1 MGVSLIPDDSP
12 AWPSALG
19 RAAALG
25 SEIDAVQR
33 QIRQLTELLA
43 ELRRRQRAWETGGRG
58 EQAVVRVLV
67 GMDAAWHVLADRRW
81 PGTRRANIDVL
92 LVGPGGVF
100 VIDVKTWRAE
110 VRVERAGSGAA
121 RPTPPTMSA
130 SCWIRPARW
139 RGSWPGWA

>member
-1 MGVSLIPDDSP
+1 MVRYVGVSLIPDDSP

-19 RAAALG
+19 RAAAFG
-25 SEIDAVQR
+25 SEIESVQR

-43 ELRRRQRAWETGGRG
+43 ELRRQQRAWEKGGRG

-81 PGTRRANIDVL
+81 PGTHRANIDVL

-100 VIDVKTWRAE
+100 VIDVKTWRAGQM
-110 VRVERAGSGAA
+110 A
-121 RPTPPTMSA
+121 
-130 SCWIRPARW
+130 C
-139 RGSWPGWA
+139 